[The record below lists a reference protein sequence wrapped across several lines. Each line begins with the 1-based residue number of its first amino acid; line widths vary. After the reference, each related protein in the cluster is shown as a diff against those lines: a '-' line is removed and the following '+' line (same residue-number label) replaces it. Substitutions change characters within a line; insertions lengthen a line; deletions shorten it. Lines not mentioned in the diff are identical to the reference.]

1 MKVLLINN
9 FSRNLL
15 VGGVENYLVELL
27 NYNNSIHSEIEF
39 YWYGK
44 DSKETNWIQ
53 KFFNYSTTSEIKR
66 IIDTFK
72 PDLIHCFGIGA
83 PITPHFMKYAK
94 HKNIPILFS
103 FRDYYYQFNKNNTH
117 IIELDPKKNF
127 IYNIVISAKRK
138 YHKEIIKKH
147 TRYFLTPSN
156 QLTEAV
162 KQNFKLNGETLH
174 NPVLVS
180 NNASVKNEE
189 FILYVGRLEKGK
201 GVLTL
206 IQSFAKVLEEFPNEK
221 LVLVGEGTMQKN
233 IADFIKKN
241 TLENNISL
249 VGKKL
254 KSELEYYYSNS
265 KFVILP
271 SEILEGYGN
280 VVLEAHAYGKA
291 VIISDFV
298 GVKDEVLE
306 YNSGLV
312 FPHGN
317 TLELTNQIKK
327 LLTDDILKNEFAK
340 NGKKFISERSMDSH
354 FKELVK
360 IYNKLLF

>member
-9 FSRNLL
+9 FSQNLL

-27 NYNNSIHSEIEF
+27 KYNHSIYSEIEF
-39 YWYGK
+39 YWYGRA
-44 DSKETNWIQ
+44 SKKTNWIQ
-53 KFFNYSTTSEIKR
+53 KFYNYSTTSEIKR

-117 IIELDPKKNF
+117 VIELDPKKNF
-127 IYNIVISAKRK
+127 IYNILISAKRK
-138 YHKEIIKKH
+138 YHKELINKH
-147 TRYFLTPSN
+147 TSYFLTPSN

-162 KQNFKLNGETLH
+162 KQNFKLKGETLH
-174 NPVLVS
+174 NPVLVT
-180 NNASVKNEE
+180 NKTSVNNEE
-189 FILYVGRLEKGK
+189 FILYVGRIEKGK

-206 IQSFAKVLEEFPNEK
+206 VESFAEVLNEFPNEK

-233 IADFIKKN
+233 IEDFIKKN
-241 TLENNISL
+241 SLENNISL

-254 KSELEYYYSNS
+254 KSELEYYYSKS

-298 GVKDEVLE
+298 GVKDEVLK

-312 FPHGN
+312 FSHEN
-317 TLELTNQIKK
+317 VSELTNQIKK
-327 LLTDDILKNEFAK
+327 LLIEDILKHEFAE
-340 NGKKFISERSMDSH
+340 NGKKFIADRTMESH
-354 FKELVK
+354 FKDLVK
-360 IYNKLLF
+360 IYKRLLF

>member
-9 FSRNLL
+9 FSQNLL

-27 NYNNSIHSEIEF
+27 KYNNSINSKIEF

-53 KFFNYSTTSEIKR
+53 KFYNYSTTSEIKR
-66 IIDTFK
+66 IIDSFK

-83 PITPHFMKYAK
+83 PVTPQFLKYAK
-94 HKNIPILFS
+94 QKNIPILFS
-103 FRDYYYQFNKNNTH
+103 FRDYYYQFNEDNVH

-127 IYNIVISAKRK
+127 IYNILLSAKRK
-138 YHKEIIKKH
+138 YHKKIIKEH
-147 TRYFLTPSN
+147 ASYFLTPSN
-156 QLTEAV
+156 QLTETV
-162 KQNFKLNGETLH
+162 KQNFNLKGETLH
-174 NPVLVS
+174 NPVLVT
-180 NNASVKNEE
+180 NDPAVDNEE
-189 FILYVGRLEKGK
+189 FLLFVGRLEKGK

-206 IQSFAKVLEEFPNEK
+206 IESFAEVLKEFPNEK
-221 LVLVGEGTMQKN
+221 LVLAGEGNIKKN
-233 IADFIKKN
+233 IEDFIKKN
-241 TLENNISL
+241 KLENNISL
-249 VGKKL
+249 VGKKI
-254 KSELEYYYSNS
+254 KSELENYYSKC

-298 GVKDEVLE
+298 GVKDEVIK

-312 FPHGN
+312 FSHGN
-317 TLELTNQIKK
+317 TSELTNQIKK

-354 FKELVK
+354 FNELVN
-360 IYNKLLF
+360 IYNRLVL